1 MNSLVK
7 ALVFFSKR
15 TDLIVAIIV
24 LTAIVIMIIP
34 LPTTLVD
41 ALIAIN
47 IGASVLILM
56 VAFAIIHPTEFTT
69 LPSVILI
76 ATLFR
81 LAITITTSRLIL
93 LQANAG
99 DVVNAFGHFVVG
111 GNAAVGLI
119 IFLIITTAQF
129 LVITKGSERV
139 AEVAARFT
147 LDALPGKQMSIDSD
161 LRNGDIDQAE
171 ARRLRKQLERESQ
184 LYGAMDGAMKF
195 VKGDAMAGLVI
206 ILVNLAGGLAIGT
219 IQRGLS
225 MSEAAHKYLLLTVG
239 DGLIAQIPALL
250 VSVAAGTVITRVSS
264 EEQNIL
270 GAELGSQL
278 FGQARTLLLTALVMA
293 LLAFMPGF
301 PTYVFLALAAAF
313 ATVGMMA
320 GRREPVKQRQAAKTA
335 QAVRADGKPVARAD
349 AKQADKRAAEPG
361 KSIES
366 DEDPQKI
373 YPLTL
378 RLGNDLG
385 QAIDP
390 SLMRESIGE
399 ARTSLFNDLGVQAP
413 EVGYRQD
420 ARLTPNRFSIDLD
433 GVPVSEGDIEAHS
446 VLVENNIADLELM
459 KIPYKIGHD
468 IPEFPRAILVGDQH
482 TEALSKAGIRY
493 YTLPEILGICV
504 SRVLERY
511 ATQFVGIQETR
522 QLLAPIETEYPDL
535 VKETQKVLTLQKV
548 NEILRRLL
556 AEKIS
561 IANMRPIL
569 EALVEWAHRE
579 DDVVLLTEYVRGAL
593 ARHICFRC
601 ADRNRV
607 IAAYLLERQLEESIR
622 SSVRATSV
630 GAYLTVSED
639 IAHLIVEQIWHSLQM
654 TSPGFQPVILT
665 SMDVRRHVRNL
676 LIRNGID
683 VPVLSYQELAPEF
696 SVQTLG
702 TILASPSPGL
712 GEPPALTESVG
723 RAEELGV

>member
-1 MNSLVK
+1 MLNALSKSLVF
-7 ALVFFSKR
+7 LSKR
-15 TDLIVAIIV
+15 TDLIIAVIV
-24 LTAIVIMIIP
+24 LIAIVIMIIP
-34 LPTTLVD
+34 LPTMLVD
-41 ALIAIN
+41 ILIAVN
-47 IGASVLILM
+47 IAASLLILL
-56 VAFAIIHPTEFTT
+56 VAFAIVHPTEFTT

-195 VKGDAMAGLVI
+195 VKGDAMAGLII

-219 IQRGLS
+219 IQRGLA
-225 MSEAAHKYLLLTVG
+225 MSDAAHKYLLLTVG

-250 VSVAAGTVITRVSS
+250 VSVAAGTVITRVAS
-264 EEQNIL
+264 EEHEIL
-270 GAELGSQL
+270 GAEVAGQL
-278 FGQARTLLLTALVMA
+278 FSQARTLILTAIVLV

-301 PTYVFLALAAAF
+301 PTYVFLGLAAIF
-313 ATVGMMA
+313 AGAGLVVS
-320 GRREPVKQRQAAKTA
+320 GRRPAPA
-335 QAVRADGKPVARAD
+335 QLARAD
-349 AKQADKRAAEPG
+349 NKQPARAEAKQAKQSDPRAADPAKGIEDG
-361 KSIES
+361 AAAQKS
-366 DEDPQKI
+366 
-373 YPLTL
+373 YPITL
-378 RLGNDLG
+378 RLGKGLDQAIVPG
-385 QAIDP
+385 AMRQAID
-390 SLMRESIGE
+390 E
-399 ARTSLFNDLGVQAP
+399 ARSSLFNDLGVQAP
-413 EVGYRQD
+413 EMGYRQD
-420 ARLTPNRFSIDLD
+420 ARLAPYHFSVDLD
-433 GVPVSEGDIEAHS
+433 GVPVSEGDLEANS
-446 VLVENNIADLELM
+446 VLIENNIADLEIL

-468 IPEFPRAILVGDQH
+468 IPEFPRAILVEDQH
-482 TEALSKAGIRY
+482 EEVLSKSGIHY
-493 YTLPEILGICV
+493 YGLPGILGICL

-535 VKETQKVLTLQKV
+535 VKEAQKVLTLQKV

-561 IANMRPIL
+561 IGNMRPIL

-607 IAAYLLERQLEESIR
+607 IAAYLLERQLEEAIRASIR
-622 SSVRATSV
+622 PTSV

-683 VPVLSYQELAPEF
+683 IPVLSYQELAPEF

-702 TILASPSPGL
+702 TILTSPSGQA
-712 GEPPALTESVG
+712 ALTEAAS

>member
-1 MNSLVK
+1 MNSLIK
-7 ALVFFSKR
+7 ALVFLSKR
-15 TDLIVAIIV
+15 TDLVIAVIV

-93 LQANAG
+93 LQGNAG
-99 DVVNAFGHFVVG
+99 DVVNAFGNFVVG

-206 ILVNLAGGLAIGT
+206 IIVNLAGGLAIGT

-225 MSEAAHKYLLLTVG
+225 MSDAAHKYLLLTVG
-239 DGLIAQIPALL
+239 DGLIAQLPALL
-250 VSVAAGTVITRVSS
+250 VSVAAGTVITRVAS

-270 GAELGSQL
+270 GAEVAGQL
-278 FGQARTLLLTALVMA
+278 FGQTRTLILTAIVLA

-301 PTYVFLALAAAF
+301 PTYVFLALATAF
-313 ATVGMMA
+313 AGAAVMA
-320 GRREPVKQRQAAKTA
+320 SRKEQPVQRKAASA

-349 AKQADKRAAEPG
+349 AKQPDKRPGEPG

-366 DEDPQKI
+366 EVDPDKT

-385 QAIDP
+385 QTVEP
-390 SLMRESIGE
+390 GLMREAIEES
-399 ARTSLFNDLGVQAP
+399 RTSLFNDLGVQAP

-420 ARLTPNRFSIDLD
+420 SRLAPNRFSIELD

-459 KIPYKIGHD
+459 KIPYKIGHE

-493 YTLPEILGICV
+493 YALPEILGICI

-511 ATQFVGIQETR
+511 STQFVGIQETR
-522 QLLAPIETEYPDL
+522 QLLAPIETEFPDL

-702 TILASPSPGL
+702 TILSSPSPGL
-712 GEPPALTESVG
+712 GEPPALTESVS

>member
-1 MNSLVK
+1 MNSLAK
-7 ALVFFSKR
+7 SLVFLAKR
-15 TDLIVAIIV
+15 SDLVIAIIV
-24 LTAIVIMIIP
+24 LVAITIMIIP

-41 ALIAIN
+41 ILIAVN
-47 IGASVLILM
+47 IAASVLILM
-56 VAFAIIHPTEFTT
+56 VGFAIVHPTEFTT

-99 DVVNAFGHFVVG
+99 DVVNAFGQFVVG

-195 VKGDAMAGLVI
+195 VKGDAMAGLII

-219 IQRGLS
+219 VQRGLS

-239 DGLIAQIPALL
+239 DGLVAQIPALL
-250 VSVAAGTVITRVSS
+250 VSVAAGTIITRVAS
-264 EEQNIL
+264 EDQQVL
-270 GAELGSQL
+270 GTEVVGQL
-278 FGQARTLLLTALVMA
+278 FGQGRTLVLTALVLV

-301 PTYVFLALAAAF
+301 PTYVFLSLAAIF
-313 ATVGMMA
+313 AGAGMLTSA
-320 GRREPVKQRQAAKTA
+320 RQPAAA
-335 QAVRADGKPVARAD
+335 PAVTKLTRADGKPPARPD
-349 AKQADKRAAEPG
+349 AKQPDKRAAEPG
-361 KSIES
+361 RSIDSDSEARKS
-366 DEDPQKI
+366 
-373 YPLTL
+373 YPITL
-378 RLGNDLG
+378 RLGKDLG
-385 QAIDP
+385 QAIVP
-390 SLMRESIGE
+390 GVMRQAIDE
-399 ARTSLFNDLGVQAP
+399 ARTTLLNDLGVQAP
-413 EVGYRQD
+413 EMGFRED
-420 ARLTPNRFSIDLD
+420 AGLAPHHFSIDLD

-446 VLVENNIADLELM
+446 VLVENNIGDLDLL
-459 KIPYKIGHD
+459 KIPYKIGHE

-482 TEALSKAGIRY
+482 QDVLSKAGIRY
-493 YTLPEILGICV
+493 YSLPDILGICV
-504 SRVLERY
+504 SRVIERY

-522 QLLAPIETEYPDL
+522 LLLAPIEAEYPDL

-548 NEILRRLL
+548 NEILRRLV

-579 DDVVLLTEYVRGAL
+579 EDVVLLTEYVRGAL

-639 IAHLIVEQIWHSLQM
+639 VAHLIVEQIWHSLQV

-702 TILASPSPGL
+702 TILASPAA
-712 GEPPALTESVG
+712 GEAAAALTESVS
-723 RAEELGV
+723 REEGLGV